1 MKPTFAC
8 SFTMAA
14 ALVAAAPA
22 LATTTLLDFDAS
34 EACMGPC
41 TNGSQIRQSYGD
53 TAEVDVVYRLREG
66 LGDTPQV
73 AGGLFWWGPSFFGD
87 LNSAV
92 WGSGTTEIRFELEVP
107 GKMITLDS
115 FDMARFT
122 GTTLTEL
129 RVYDVDW
136 TLLWSATDQLA
147 PIGGR
152 LSYAPGVSSTSGLI
166 LQHGSDTAN
175 RGLGNIRFTVSDLVD
190 PPVVPEPASW
200 AMLIMGFGLVGAA
213 ARRRLERTPA

>member
-1 MKPTFAC
+1 
-8 SFTMAA
+8 
-14 ALVAAAPA
+14 
-22 LATTTLLDFDAS
+22 
-34 EACMGPC
+34 
-41 TNGSQIRQSYGD
+41 
-53 TAEVDVVYRLREG
+53 
-66 LGDTPQV
+66 
-73 AGGLFWWGPSFFGD
+73 
-87 LNSAV
+87 
-92 WGSGTTEIRFELEVP
+92 

-147 PIGGR
+147 PSGGR

-190 PPVVPEPASW
+190 PPVVPEPATW